1 MSDHLKRLAAPRSWP
16 LKRKVNIW
24 TTKQRPGSH
33 SVVES
38 VPAAVM
44 LRDIIKICDTSRE
57 AKRIVGNRD
66 LLVDGKAVRSI
77 KASIGLM
84 DVVSIPAMDLY
95 YRVVLSDKGKIA
107 VVAITKDEASWKLSM
122 IENKTK
128 VAGGKIQLNFH
139 DGRNIVLDANKYK
152 TGDVLKISVPDQ
164 KIEDAFELKAGAT
177 VLIFRGKHAGQTAVV
192 SEYIVTK
199 DASENVVRFT
209 DGSETVKSNVFVI
222 GGESAAIKLPEAS
235 A

>member
-16 LKRKVNIW
+16 LKRKLNVW
-24 TTKQRPGSH
+24 TTKQCPGAH
-33 SVVES
+33 SVEES

-44 LRDIIKICDTSRE
+44 LRDIIGICDTARE

-66 LLVDGKAVRSI
+66 CLVDGKAIRSV
-77 KASIGLM
+77 KAPIGIM

-107 VVAITKDEASWKLSM
+107 VVPITKDEATWKLVL
-122 IENKTK
+122 IEDKTK
-128 VAGGKIQLNFH
+128 VAGGKIQINLH
-139 DGRNIVLDANKYK
+139 DGRNILLDANKYK

-164 KIEDAFELKAGAT
+164 KIEDVYELKSGAT
-177 VLIFRGKHAGQTAVV
+177 VLIFRGQHAGKTAVV
-192 SEYIVTK
+192 SEYVVTK
-199 DASENVVRFT
+199 DASANVVMFK
-209 DGSETVKSNVFVI
+209 DGSETVKANVFVI
-222 GGESAAIKLPEAS
+222 GGEKAEIKLPEAS

>member
-16 LKRKVNIW
+16 LKRKANVW

-33 SVVES
+33 SVEES

-57 AKRIVGNRD
+57 AKRIVANRD
-66 LLVDGKAVRSI
+66 CLVDGKAIRSI
-77 KASIGLM
+77 KAPVGLM
-84 DVVSIPAMDLY
+84 DVISIPAMDLY

-177 VLIFRGKHAGQTAVV
+177 VLIFRGKHAGHTAVV

-199 DASENVVRFT
+199 DASENVVRFK
-209 DGSETVKSNVFVI
+209 DGTETVKSNVFVI
-222 GGESAAIKLPEAS
+222 GGESAAIELPEAS

>member
-16 LKRKVNIW
+16 LKRKLNVW
-24 TTKQRPGSH
+24 TTKQSAGSH
-33 SVVES
+33 SVEES

-44 LRDIIKICDTSRE
+44 LRDILKVCDTARE

-66 LLVDGKAVRSI
+66 CLVDGKAIRSV
-77 KASIGLM
+77 KAPIGIM
-84 DVVSIPAMDLY
+84 DVVAIPAMDLY

-107 VVAITKDEASWKLSM
+107 VVPISKDEASWKLVL

-128 VAGGKIQLNFH
+128 VAGGKLQINLH
-139 DGRNIVLDANKYK
+139 DGRNIILDENKYK

-164 KIEDAFELKAGAT
+164 KIEDVYELKSGAT
-177 VLIFRGKHAGQTAVV
+177 VLIFRGQHAGKTAVV
-192 SEYIVTK
+192 SEYVVTK
-199 DASENVVRFT
+199 DASANVVMFK

-222 GGESAAIKLPEAS
+222 GEKKAEITLPEAS

>member
-16 LKRKVNIW
+16 LKRKANVW

-33 SVVES
+33 SVEES

-57 AKRIVGNRD
+57 AKRIVANRD
-66 LLVDGKAVRSI
+66 CLVDGKAIRSV
-77 KASIGLM
+77 KAPVGLM
-84 DVVSIPAMDLY
+84 DVISIPAMDLY

-107 VVAITKDEASWKLSM
+107 VVPISKDEAGWKLTL

-139 DGRNIVLDANKYK
+139 DGRNIVLDENKYK
-152 TGDVLKISVPDQ
+152 TGDVLRISVPDQ
-164 KIEDAFELKAGAT
+164 KIEEAYELKAGAT
-177 VLIFRGKHAGQTAVV
+177 VLIFRGQHAGQVEVV
-192 SEYIVTK
+192 SEYIVTQ
-199 DASENVVRFT
+199 DASSNVVRFK

-222 GGESAAIKLPEAS
+222 GGETPAIELPEAS